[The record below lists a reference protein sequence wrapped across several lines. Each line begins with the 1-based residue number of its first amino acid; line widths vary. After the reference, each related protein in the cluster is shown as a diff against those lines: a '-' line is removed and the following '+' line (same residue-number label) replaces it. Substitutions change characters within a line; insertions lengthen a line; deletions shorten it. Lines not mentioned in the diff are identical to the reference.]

1 MLLNTKRKGKGK
13 KPNKHYMTSL
23 SHNTNPKSM
32 KKCFFFSLLWCEVRW
47 LCSITTIYQ
56 PCDRSRQGVWRG
68 TLSGRS
74 PSPCGRLLPRRR
86 GFCDFAFSAYISF
99 TPTHAIHSGTTTAL
113 RRAHIEHLVLHNGT
127 ACPFSHLVFLSLSLS
142 LALSLFFSP
151 LSPSHPL
158 IPSFAEP
165 FAITNVTV
173 ADNSLWCVYRI
184 PTY

>member
-1 MLLNTKRKGKGK
+1 MF
-13 KPNKHYMTSL
+13 
-23 SHNTNPKSM
+23 
-32 KKCFFFSLLWCEVRW
+32 FFFSLLWCEVRW

-127 ACPFSHLVFLSLSLS
+127 ACPFSHLVFLSLSLLPS
-142 LALSLFFSP
+142 HFFFLPSAHHILLFPLLLNLLLSLTWQWQTIVCGAFTGSP
-151 LSPSHPL
+151 P
-158 IPSFAEP
+158 
-165 FAITNVTV
+165 TN
-173 ADNSLWCVYRI
+173 
-184 PTY
+184 

>member
-1 MLLNTKRKGKGK
+1 MCF
-13 KPNKHYMTSL
+13 
-23 SHNTNPKSM
+23 
-32 KKCFFFSLLWCEVRW
+32 CFFFSFCDVRCDDCV
-47 LCSITTIYQ
+47 LSR
-56 PCDRSRQGVWRG
+56 PCDRSRQGVWRE

-74 PSPCGRLLPRRR
+74 PSPCGRLLPRRKR
-86 GFCDFAFSAYISF
+86 FCDFAFSAYISF
-99 TPTHAIHSGTTTAL
+99 TSTHAIHSGTTTAL
-113 RRAHIEHLVLHNGT
+113 RRAHMEHSVLYSGT
-127 ACPFSHLVFLSLSLS
+127 ACPLSHLVLLSLS
-142 LALSLFFSP
+142 LALLQFFFSP